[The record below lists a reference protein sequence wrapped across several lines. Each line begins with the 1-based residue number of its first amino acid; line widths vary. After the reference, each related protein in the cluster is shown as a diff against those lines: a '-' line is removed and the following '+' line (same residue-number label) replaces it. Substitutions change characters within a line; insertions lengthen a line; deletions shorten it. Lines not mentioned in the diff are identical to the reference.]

1 MSTDAGTDATSRILG
16 GVTIAGCLT
25 AIIADFT
32 TAALS
37 DRLNVV
43 ENTISNLAAGRY
55 DWVADLGLY
64 AFAAAVVAATIG
76 LSRWRIERLDWRI
89 GTIAMILLA
98 GVVVLIAGYEAYS
111 TGEGTVIHFR
121 LVYALGAL
129 FPATALLTAGQFYT
143 MDKTLGIAFYVAG
156 AAFLVLG
163 PGLFLVPTAIDGAY
177 ERVLAGIM
185 LFWFV
190 AVGVMIWRD
199 PDVAFQV
206 DEDQR

>member
-55 DWVADLGLY
+55 DWLADLGLY

-185 LFWFV
+185 LFWFI

>member
-55 DWVADLGLY
+55 DWLADLGLY